1 VDEDGTSVLLDWSF
15 TGDGAVGEDVAN
27 LIIDSCADGLMDVAR
42 LPEIADS
49 ATRGYL
55 GGLHDGGWTG
65 SSDAFRATIA
75 ASGAAKYSWFVPAIA
90 GRAARN
96 HIGSSSYGEDDS
108 AAAPPRRVTGLV
120 TLIAD
125 WAEAGHS

>member
-1 VDEDGTSVLLDWSF
+1 MAVWPASVRRRLRQLWADHDELTAIAGAAERTLCHLDVWPANLVDEDGTSVVLDWSF

-27 LIIDSCADGLMDVAR
+27 LIIDSCADGLMDVAL

-55 GGLHDGGWTG
+55 SGLHDGGWTG
-65 SSDAFRATIA
+65 SSDAVRATIA
-75 ASGAAKYSWFVPAIA
+75 A
-90 GRAARN
+90 
-96 HIGSSSYGEDDS
+96 
-108 AAAPPRRVTGLV
+108 
-120 TLIAD
+120 